1 MVVDSGIKWRDV
13 GNMFIG
19 EYSHNL
25 DAKGRLIIPS
35 KFREELHASF
45 ILTRGLDGCLTI
57 YSIGQWEK
65 IFEEIN
71 KLPDTKKATRQY
83 VRVLTSNASECM
95 LDNQG
100 RILIPS
106 NLSRAVGIEKEC
118 VIVGA
123 NDHIEIWNKATWD
136 NYFEEASKSFEDVA
150 ENLSDLIQ

>member
-1 MVVDSGIKWRDV
+1 
-13 GNMFIG
+13 MFIG

-45 ILTRGLDGCLTI
+45 ILTRGYDGCLTI
-57 YSIGQWEK
+57 YSVSQWEK

-71 KLPDTKKATRQY
+71 KLPDTKKDVRKY
-83 VRVLTSNASECM
+83 VRALMSSASECT

-100 RILIPS
+100 RILVPS
-106 NLSRAVGIEKEC
+106 NLSKSVGIEKEC

-123 NDHIEIWNKATWD
+123 NNHIEIWDKSTWINYLEDANK
-136 NYFEEASKSFEDVA
+136 NFEDVA
-150 ENLSDLIQ
+150 ENLSDLLQ

>member
-1 MVVDSGIKWRDV
+1 
-13 GNMFIG
+13 MFIG

-25 DAKGRLIIPS
+25 DAKGRIIIPS
-35 KFREELHASF
+35 KFREELHSSF

-57 YSIGQWEK
+57 YSLEQWNK

-71 KLPDTKKATRQY
+71 KLPTTKKAVRQY
-83 VRVLTSNASECM
+83 TRVLTSNACECS

-106 NLSRAVGIEKEC
+106 NLSLPLNIKKEC

-123 NDHIEIWNKATWD
+123 NDHIEIWNKDAWLA
-136 NYFEEASKSFEDVA
+136 YFEEANANFEEVA
-150 ENLSDLIQ
+150 ENLSDLLDNE

>member
-1 MVVDSGIKWRDV
+1 
-13 GNMFIG
+13 MFIG

-35 KFREELHASF
+35 RFRDELHASF

-57 YSIGQWEK
+57 YSLEQWNK

-71 KLPDTKKATRQY
+71 KLPDTKKATRAY
-83 VRVLTSNASECM
+83 VRVLTSNASECL

-106 NLSRAVGIEKEC
+106 NLANSVNIKKEC
-118 VIVGA
+118 IVVGA
-123 NDHIEIWNKATWD
+123 NDHIEIWDKETWD
-136 NYFEEASKSFEDVA
+136 NYFEEASKNFEEVA
-150 ENLSDLIQ
+150 ENLSDLLQ

>member
-1 MVVDSGIKWRDV
+1 
-13 GNMFIG
+13 MFIG

-25 DAKGRLIIPS
+25 DTKGRIIIPS
-35 KFREELHASF
+35 KFREELHSSF

-57 YSIGQWEK
+57 YSLEQWNK

-71 KLPDTKKATRQY
+71 KLPTTKKAVRQY
-83 VRVLTSNASECM
+83 TRVLTSNACECS

-106 NLSRAVGIEKEC
+106 NLSAPLNIKKEC

-123 NDHIEIWNKATWD
+123 NDHIEIWDKNAWES
-136 NYFEEASKSFEDVA
+136 YFEEANANFEEVA
-150 ENLSDLIQ
+150 ENLSDLLDNE